1 MKLPFLDINAWIGI
15 CVVLVTLTGI
25 LAQVLKS
32 KARQEDTEGIGK
44 LVLTWLSLFV
54 ITVFVI
60 LLVLSNLV
68 QK

>member
-15 CVVLVTLTGI
+15 GVVLVTLTGI

-32 KARQEDTEGIGK
+32 KAMQEDMEGIGK
-44 LVLTWLSLFV
+44 LTLTWLFLFA

-68 QK
+68 QD